1 MTKTDMKIP
10 AALLVG
16 LIFAAGCA
24 GVEQAEYTGFL
35 SDYSN
40 LEEMEEG
47 FLFYSAGKS
56 GSYDK
61 FIIEPVTLLFTP
73 DEVDPH
79 FSDDELLELQ
89 DYFRNAVVE
98 EFERDNGYEVVAI
111 PGPRTARIR
120 MGITDVKRTI
130 GALNV
135 TIYTKVTGAGIGGAS
150 AEGEMVDSV
159 TGEQLAAAIRWG
171 GGSRILKAGFTEMGD
186 AKIAINKWAKDLR
199 KLMDQAHGRDK

>member
-1 MTKTDMKIP
+1 MFWGSVVSAMVL
-10 AALLVG
+10 AG
-16 LIFAAGCA
+16 GCA

-40 LEEMEEG
+40 LQELEEG
-47 FLFYSAGKS
+47 HLFYSAGKS
-56 GSYDK
+56 GNYDK
-61 FIIEPVTLLFTP
+61 FIIDQVVLLFEP
-73 DEVDPH
+73 NEVDPH

-89 DYFRNAVVE
+89 EHFRKAVVE
-98 EFERDNGYEVVAI
+98 EFTRDNGYEIVAR

-150 AEGEMVDSV
+150 AEGEMVDSI
-159 TGEQLAAAIRWG
+159 TGEQLAAAVRWG
-171 GGSRILKAGFTEMGD
+171 GGSRVLRAGFTEMGD
-186 AKIAINKWAKDLR
+186 AKLAIDKWAKDLR
-199 KLMDQAHGRDK
+199 TLMDKAHGRD